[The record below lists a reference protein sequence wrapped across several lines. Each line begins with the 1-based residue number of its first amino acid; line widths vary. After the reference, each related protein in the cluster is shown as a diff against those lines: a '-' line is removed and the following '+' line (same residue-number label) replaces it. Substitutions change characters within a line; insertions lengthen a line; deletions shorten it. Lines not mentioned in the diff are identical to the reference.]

1 MKKLKQNPETGR
13 GKRGGQDNA
22 ARMQL
27 TINHGKAILAFRQ
40 HTDLQLTEITARLAT
55 IERLLAAQNKETV

>member
-1 MKKLKQNPETGR
+1 MNKLKCDPETGR

-27 TINHGKAILAFRQ
+27 TINHGKAIKAFREQ
-40 HTDLQLTEITARLAT
+40 TDLQLTEITARLAT
-55 IERLLAAQNKETV
+55 IEKLLSSR